1 MDAHIRALTLWVG
14 AIVDE
19 LVAAG
24 VGHFVVCPGSRSTP
38 LALAVARH
46 PAARV
51 WMQLDERSAGFFA
64 LGLARQTGA
73 PAALLCTSGT
83 AAANFL
89 PAVAEADL
97 ARVPLVVLTADRPPE
112 LRDNGAPQTI
122 DQVRIFGP
130 RTRWFSDLPTPADA
144 PELLRYARAAA
155 ARAVAASL
163 AAPAGPAHL
172 NLPFREPLVPD
183 RGLLEDLFKSRGGA
197 APAAQ
202 GSAAGVPGPRPTPVV
217 RAVAGPRQL
226 AAAPLAALAARLEGA
241 RRGLILCGP
250 GCPPGL
256 APAVARLAARLD
268 YPILADP
275 LSGVRNGPHDR
286 RLVLSAYD
294 AFLREESFAARHDP
308 ELVLRF
314 GAMPTAKPVLQFMQ
328 RHPAAH
334 TVVVDEGGGW
344 REPTSLAAE
353 HLACDPAGLCDTL
366 LERLAG
372 LVPPDPAGASS
383 SPPSPER
390 AERADQPL
398 TTWSRAWLGAERA
411 ARGAIA
417 EALGGREALSEPGV
431 FAELAALLPDGAILF
446 VGNSMPVRDCDTF
459 FPASERR
466 VTVMGNRGANGIDGL
481 VSTALGAVA
490 GGARPLVMALGD
502 ISLYHDSNG
511 LLAAKLHGLDATVV
525 LINNDGGGIFSFL
538 PQASEADRF
547 ELLFGTPHGL
557 DFRPMAEL
565 YGARYTLAESWGAFR
580 DAVGS
585 GVAGGGLHIVEVRTE
600 RGQNVAD
607 HRRIWPMVGAALARA
622 GLS

>member
-1 MDAHIRALTLWVG
+1 MTHVEALTRWVA

-24 VGHFVVCPGSRSTP
+24 VDEFVVCPGSRSTP

-46 PAARV
+46 PGARV
-51 WMQLDERSAGFFA
+51 WMQLDERSAAFFA
-64 LGLARQTGA
+64 LGLARQSGR

-97 ARVPLVVLTADRPPE
+97 SRVPMVLLTADRPPE

-122 DQVRIFGP
+122 DQVGLYGP
-130 RTRWFSDLPTPADA
+130 RVRWFSDLPTPGDT
-144 PELLRYARAAA
+144 PELLRYARAVA

-163 AAPAGPAHL
+163 AAPAGPTHL

-183 RGLLEDLFKSRGGA
+183 KALLEDLFERRRNTAIPDPGI
-197 APAAQ
+197 PT
-202 GSAAGVPGPRPTPVV
+202 GVPGVAAPPTV
-217 RAVAGPRQL
+217 RAVAGGRRIGDG
-226 AAAPLAALAARLEGA
+226 PLATLSASLART
-241 RRGLILCGP
+241 RRGLIICGP
-250 GCPPGL
+250 DCPPGL
-256 APAVARLAARLD
+256 APAVTRLAAALG

-275 LSGVRNGPHDR
+275 LSGVRCGPHER
-286 RLVLSAYD
+286 GLVLSAYD
-294 AFLREESFAARHDP
+294 AFLRDERFAARHEP

-314 GAMPTAKPVLQFMQ
+314 GAMPTAKPVLQFLQ
-328 RHPAAH
+328 RHPTARQ
-334 TVVVDEGGGW
+334 VVVDEGGGW

-353 HLACDPAGLCDTL
+353 HLACDPAWLCEAL
-366 LERLAG
+366 LEGPRG
-372 LVPPDPAGASS
+372 PDQAPNDWA
-383 SPPSPER
+383 
-390 AERADQPL
+390 Q
-398 TTWSRAWLGAERA
+398 AWLSAEAAARA
-411 ARGAIA
+411 AIG
-417 EALGGREALSEPGV
+417 EALTGEALSEPRV
-431 FAELAALLPDGAILF
+431 FAELAELLPDGATLF

-459 FPASERR
+459 FPSSARR

-490 GGARPLVMALGD
+490 GGARPLLMVLGD

-557 DFRPMAEL
+557 DFRPLAEL
-565 YGARYTLAESWGAFR
+565 YGARYTLAESWATFR
-580 DAVGS
+580 EAVG
-585 GVAGGGLHIVEVRTE
+585 AGIDGRGLHLVELRTE

-607 HRRIWPMVGAALARA
+607 HRRIWPLVGAALEAA
-622 GLS
+622 GLV